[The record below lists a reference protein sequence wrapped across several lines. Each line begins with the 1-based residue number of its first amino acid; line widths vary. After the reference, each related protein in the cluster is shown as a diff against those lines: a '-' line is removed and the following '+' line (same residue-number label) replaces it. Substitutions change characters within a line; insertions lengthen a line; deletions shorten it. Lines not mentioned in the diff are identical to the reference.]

1 MSIFLLTFVCIKR
14 LKPDAMKAQHQFE
27 RNRMRKEAVSKY
39 FFDMSKLV
47 FAALVLGMLTSLLT
61 GELTDRLC
69 YLFVVGCI
77 VTYTFAIAG
86 YKTIK

>member
-1 MSIFLLTFVCIKR
+1 
-14 LKPDAMKAQHQFE
+14 MKAQHQFE

-47 FAALVLGMLTSLLT
+47 FAALVLGMITSLLT
-61 GELTDRLC
+61 SELTEQMG
-69 YLFVVGCI
+69 YLLVGGSL
-77 VTYTFAIAG
+77 VTCLFAYFG